1 MTDRKVFQDSVTP
14 LPEQGPTAHG
24 LMVSAAEAPDR
35 TESMALLFSVD
46 TRGRAARA
54 GSESGQGR
62 SRTRL
67 RAEQKIR
74 SRKG

>member
-35 TESMALLFSVD
+35 TETMALLFSLSIPQD
-46 TRGRAARA
+46 AQRDLEARVA
-54 GSESGQGR
+54 KGEVVPISE
-62 SRTRL
+62 L
-67 RAEQKIR
+67 NKKYAPE
-74 SRKG
+74 